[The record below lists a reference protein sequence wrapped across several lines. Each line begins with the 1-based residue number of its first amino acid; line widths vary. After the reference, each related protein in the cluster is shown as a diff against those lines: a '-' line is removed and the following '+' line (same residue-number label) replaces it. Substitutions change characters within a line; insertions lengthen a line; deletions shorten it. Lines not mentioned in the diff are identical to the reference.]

1 MKTIPAIKRILFST
15 ASLVL
20 LALFSCF
27 STYSQEYNESGMS
40 FAFATGAGF
49 REINKINGGAYAEN
63 TTVSAAG
70 IGHDF
75 KYKPLYW
82 SAAWT
87 LKKRQH
93 EFGIEFEKLKYT
105 SLTNAGGGVNITY
118 TVNSTLSM
126 TYFNTYYKFL
136 FPIEIK
142 KFTPYLKAG
151 LNFDVYVYDYESK
164 YDNLYGKPGVNTG
177 NTVGLGF
184 SFNLLAGANYYIT
197 KNFSA
202 FAEAGYGPVLSKFG
216 VRYTFLKQIMHTD

>member
-1 MKTIPAIKRILFST
+1 MLF
-15 ASLVL
+15 
-20 LALFSCF
+20 ALFGNSVAF
-27 STYSQEYNESGMS
+27 SQEYNESGMS

-49 REINKINGGAYAEN
+49 REINKINGGAYAQN
-63 TTVSAAG
+63 TAGSAAG

-87 LKKRQH
+87 IKKRQH

-105 SLTNAGGGVNITY
+105 SLTNATGGVNVTY

-126 TYFNTYYKFL
+126 TYFNTCYKFL
-136 FPIEIK
+136 FPIEIE
-142 KFTPYLKAG
+142 KFTPYVKAG

-164 YDNLYGKPGVNTG
+164 YDDLYGKPGVNIG
-177 NTVGLGF
+177 NSVGLGF
-184 SFNLLAGANYYIT
+184 SFNLQAGANYYIT
-197 KNFSA
+197 NNFSA

-216 VRYTFLKQIMHTD
+216 IRYTFLKQIMKTD